1 VSRIKTFK
9 NFKTFDI
16 RSRNQ
21 TPNICAEMAN
31 SQLARWPMEAINQVR
46 LLFPTKPR
54 LNFIFLVNTVAC
66 AVTGWLV
73 LMHTMGTISFQGV
86 RM

>member
-54 LNFIFLVNTVAC
+54 LIPGQYHCMCCYWVA
-66 AVTGWLV
+66 
-73 LMHTMGTISFQGV
+73 GV
-86 RM
+86 DAHNGNH